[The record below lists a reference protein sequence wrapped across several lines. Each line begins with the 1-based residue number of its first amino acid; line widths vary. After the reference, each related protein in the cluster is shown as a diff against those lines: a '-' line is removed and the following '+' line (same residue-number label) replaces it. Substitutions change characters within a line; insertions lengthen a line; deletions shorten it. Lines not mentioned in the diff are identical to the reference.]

1 MAQLSSDIDTTE
13 QDATVQLNTV
23 QILYD
28 NATAVNSSAHSVPLQ
43 QLQSKELNLYILH
56 AITFSFTGLLD
67 DYLVER
73 TRITNLTAHADSL
86 RDELDQLIADIQES
100 SVTLRECTRTP

>member
-1 MAQLSSDIDTTE
+1 MAQLSSDIDTIE

-23 QILYD
+23 QTLYN
-28 NATAVNSSAHSVPLQ
+28 NATTVNATAHSVPLQ
-43 QLQSKELNLYILH
+43 QLQSKQLNLYNVT
-56 AITFSFTGLLD
+56 TFSFTGLLD

-100 SVTLRECTRTP
+100 SITLRECTRTP

>member
-1 MAQLSSDIDTTE
+1 MPLRLT
-13 QDATVQLNTV
+13 L
-23 QILYD
+23 LL
-28 NATAVNSSAHSVPLQ
+28 TASPYNNYKV
-43 QLQSKELNLYILH
+43 KNLIYILH
-56 AITFSFTGLLD
+56 VIKFSFTGLLD